1 MRAAKAAKTSA
12 KGAKKGAK
20 GAKKGAKGWFAFK
33 VAKRAAPSRK
43 QSRSKKP
50 LIGVAGI
57 GAALAAVL
65 GIVKRRRVA
74 DTAKGAAHGA
84 KSAVTPDREYD
95 DVTLAR
101 KVESEIFRPADA
113 PKDSVNVNVEHGVVF
128 LRGEVASREQADTL
142 ESAAQGVEGVKRVEN
157 LLHTPGEPAPAKTES
172 HDSVERPVH

>member
-113 PKDSVNVNVEHGVVF
+113 PKDKVSVSVADGVVE
-128 LRGEVASREQADTL
+128 LRGELDDPKQVEQLGKTAK
-142 ESAAQGVEGVKRVEN
+142 GVEGVKDVRN
-157 LLHTPGEPAPAKTES
+157 LLHTA
-172 HDSVERPVH
+172 

>member
-12 KGAKKGAK
+12 KGAKR
-20 GAKKGAKGWFAFK
+20 AKKGAKGWFAFK

-43 QSRSKKP
+43 QSRSKKL
-50 LIGVAGI
+50 LIGLAGI

-74 DTAKGAAHGA
+74 DAAKGAAHGA

-113 PKDSVNVNVEHGVVF
+113 PKDKVSVSVADGVVE
-128 LRGEVASREQADTL
+128 LRGELDDPEQVEQLGKTAK
-142 ESAAQGVEGVKRVEN
+142 GVEGVKDVRN
-157 LLHTPGEPAPAKTES
+157 LLHTA
-172 HDSVERPVH
+172 

>member
-20 GAKKGAKGWFAFK
+20 GWFAFK
-33 VAKRAAPSRK
+33 LAKRAAPSRK

-50 LIGVAGI
+50 LIVVAGI
-57 GAALAAVL
+57 VAALAAVL

-74 DTAKGAAHGA
+74 DTAKRAAHGA

-113 PKDSVNVNVEHGVVF
+113 PKDKVSVSVADGVVE
-128 LRGEVASREQADTL
+128 LRGELDDPKQVEQL
-142 ESAAQGVEGVKRVEN
+142 GKSAKGVEGVKDVRN
-157 LLHTPGEPAPAKTES
+157 LLHTGS
-172 HDSVERPVH
+172 NGS

>member
-1 MRAAKAAKTSA
+1 MRAAKPAKTSA
-12 KGAKKGAK
+12 KGAKKGAR
-20 GAKKGAKGWFAFK
+20 GVKKGAKGWAGYK
-33 VAKRAAPSRK
+33 VAKRAVPRRK
-43 QSRSKKP
+43 KSRSKKS

-74 DTAKGAAHGA
+74 DTAKAAAHGA

-113 PKDSVNVNVEHGVVF
+113 PKDKVSVSVADGVVE
-128 LRGEVASREQADTL
+128 LRGELDDPEQVEQLGKTAK
-142 ESAAQGVEGVKRVEN
+142 GVEGVKDVRN
-157 LLHTPGEPAPAKTES
+157 LLHTA
-172 HDSVERPVH
+172 

>member
-1 MRAAKAAKTSA
+1 MRAAKPAKTSA
-12 KGAKKGAK
+12 KGAKKGAR
-20 GAKKGAKGWFAFK
+20 GVKKGAKGWAGYK
-33 VAKRAAPSRK
+33 VAKRAVPRRK
-43 QSRSKKP
+43 KSRSKKS

-74 DTAKGAAHGA
+74 DT

-113 PKDSVNVNVEHGVVF
+113 PKDKVSVSVADGVVE
-128 LRGEVASREQADTL
+128 LRGELDDPEQVEQLGKTAK
-142 ESAAQGVEGVKRVEN
+142 GVEGVKDVRN
-157 LLHTPGEPAPAKTES
+157 LLHTA
-172 HDSVERPVH
+172 

>member
-1 MRAAKAAKTSA
+1 MRAAKTAKTSA

-113 PKDSVNVNVEHGVVF
+113 PKDKVSVSVADGVVE
-128 LRGEVASREQADTL
+128 LRGELDDPKQVEQLGKTAK
-142 ESAAQGVEGVKRVEN
+142 GVEGVKDVRN
-157 LLHTPGEPAPAKTES
+157 LLHTA
-172 HDSVERPVH
+172 

>member
-33 VAKRAAPSRK
+33 LARRAAPSRK
-43 QSRSKKP
+43 QSRSKKR

-74 DTAKGAAHGA
+74 DTAKRAAHGA

-113 PKDSVNVNVEHGVVF
+113 PKDKVSVSVADGVVE
-128 LRGEVASREQADTL
+128 LRGELDDPKQVEQL
-142 ESAAQGVEGVKRVEN
+142 GKSAKGVEGVKDVRN
-157 LLHTPGEPAPAKTES
+157 LLHTA
-172 HDSVERPVH
+172 

>member
-1 MRAAKAAKTSA
+1 MRAAKPAKTSA

-20 GAKKGAKGWFAFK
+20 GVKKGAKGWAGHK
-33 VAKRAAPSRK
+33 VAKRAVPKRK
-43 QSRSKKP
+43 ESRSKKP
-50 LIGVAGI
+50 LIGVAAI

-74 DTAKGAAHGA
+74 DAAKSAAHGA

-113 PKDSVNVNVEHGVVF
+113 PKDKVSVSVADGVVE
-128 LRGEVASREQADTL
+128 LRGELDDPKQVEQLGKTAK
-142 ESAAQGVEGVKRVEN
+142 GVEGVKDVRN
-157 LLHTPGEPAPAKTES
+157 LLHTA
-172 HDSVERPVH
+172 